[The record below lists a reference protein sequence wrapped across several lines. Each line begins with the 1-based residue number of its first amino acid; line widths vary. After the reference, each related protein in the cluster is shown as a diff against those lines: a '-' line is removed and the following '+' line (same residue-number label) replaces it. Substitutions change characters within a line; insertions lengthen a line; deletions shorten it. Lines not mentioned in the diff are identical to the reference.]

1 MVLKYKNGAA
11 HGRSNK
17 ISTLSH
23 SSITSIFSCSSVF
36 WTSNNSGLP
45 ILCLMNSYFA
55 HFKCFC
61 IIRILFA
68 LSSSSSSFS
77 GPQTLLSF
85 PIVTLFL
92 SRLMH
97 ISALSPSS
105 LCKVCLALYASCLT
119 ENSQPVSL

>member
-1 MVLKYKNGAA
+1 MGGLT
-11 HGRSNK
+11 RSPL
-17 ISTLSH
+17 SPTLPSLRSSH
-23 SSITSIFSCSSVF
+23 VQVF
-36 WTSNNSGLP
+36 SGLP
-45 ILCLMNSYFA
+45 TISSLYFLHFHLCLMNSYFA

-97 ISALSPSS
+97 ISALSPSC